1 MEMDGGV
8 GVVEEVEEKEKKKE
22 GKTEKEMKEEEIN
35 EDEKGE
41 DKRKE
46 KRRRGQMKGE
56 MARRK
61 RQGKKKKNKK
71 IRYCSRHSSP
81 PRRLPSLVADD
92 SHLEVGIFTVHFS
105 FIFNK
110 NFWLGAARGIW
121 KDLLL
126 PVSVWPEG
134 HANLCNQKSRLDY
147 EKRGRCDGHA
157 EKRCLSGVFQ

>member
-61 RQGKKKKNKK
+61 RQGKKRK
-71 IRYCSRHSSP
+71 IRKYVIAPVTLHR
-81 PRRLPSLVADD
+81 LVA
-92 SHLEVGIFTVHFS
+92 SHLWWPMTATWRSVFSPFTFPSFLTRIFG
-105 FIFNK
+105 
-110 NFWLGAARGIW
+110 LEQR
-121 KDLLL
+121 
-126 PVSVWPEG
+126 EG
-134 HANLCNQKSRLDY
+134 S
-147 EKRGRCDGHA
+147 GRTC
-157 EKRCLSGVFQ
+157 CCP